1 MALQKKNQSVIVD
14 LADKHNVALTR
25 FKGKSYFHIR
35 HNTKGKCVSLNMA
48 DMQTLVD
55 NFPMMKKKL
64 KKLKL
69 QDDDDDDEDE
79 YDEQRSSKK
88 KKKNKKQKRHD
99 DSDDDDDDDDEDRS
113 RKRSAVTD
121 SD

>member
-1 MALQKKNQSVIVD
+1 MAHQKKNQSVIVD
-14 LADKHNVALTR
+14 LADKHHVALTR
-25 FKGKSYFHIR
+25 FKGMSYFHIR

-69 QDDDDDDEDE
+69 QDDDDDG
-79 YDEQRSSKK
+79 S

-99 DSDDDDDDDDEDRS
+99 DSDDDDDE
-113 RKRSAVTD
+113 SAVTD